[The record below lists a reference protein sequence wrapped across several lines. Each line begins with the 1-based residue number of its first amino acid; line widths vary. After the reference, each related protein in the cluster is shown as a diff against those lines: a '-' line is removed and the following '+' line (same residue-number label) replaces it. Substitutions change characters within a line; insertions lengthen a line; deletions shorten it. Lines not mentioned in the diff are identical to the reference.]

1 MLEKWLFSPLCYK
14 LLQNIFCKKMSLK
27 NTTKF
32 LISIIPSNTE
42 IRFLRTL
49 CFVLNLLSKSSKVH
63 LWLCCIITKIRTKFM
78 LPFKMNEILQLQ
90 FDLVFFKPEYFPWNH
105 SNWKLRENT
114 ALGTVSIWRNF
125 HRIFLES
132 RLKLSLSV
140 RLKCESVVNWWTLFF
155 TSLVSS

>member
-1 MLEKWLFSPLCYK
+1 MGKNWLHPTLCYK

-63 LWLCCIITKIRTKFM
+63 LWLCCIITKNTHKIYVALQNEWNSTVAVWFSVFQTWIFSVKSLQLKITGKPGSWYCFNLTKFSQNFSWITIEAFFVCSFEM
-78 LPFKMNEILQLQ
+78 WVSCELMNT
-90 FDLVFFKPEYFPWNH
+90 FFYF
-105 SNWKLRENT
+105 T
-114 ALGTVSIWRNF
+114 CF
-125 HRIFLES
+125 
-132 RLKLSLSV
+132 
-140 RLKCESVVNWWTLFF
+140 
-155 TSLVSS
+155 